1 MYCRGSLREE
11 VSKGNGKCV
20 SILHGPGSHLLGAL
34 GVGLLSP
41 SLQILKM
48 WLGLKRFVDQASASP
63 TPTLPLFLVTLR
75 REFG

>member
-1 MYCRGSLREE
+1 M
-11 VSKGNGKCV
+11 
-20 SILHGPGSHLLGAL
+20 
-34 GVGLLSP
+34 GLVPIFWEHWVPELPSP

-63 TPTLPLFLVTLR
+63 TPMLPLFLVTLR